1 MIPLRLA
8 RATASAANMEMID
21 RPFSAYADRNGG
33 PILDVLRDELS
44 NCTSILEIGSGTGQH
59 AVRFAGEMPHLCWQT
74 SDLDENHEG
83 IGAWVRESKLTNLL
97 PPLSLDV
104 LTADVPAASVDGV
117 YSANTAHIMSF
128 DAVAKMFALVST
140 ALTAGGVFCL
150 YGPFRQDG
158 EFNTAS
164 NAAFDEN
171 LRSRNPDM
179 GIRAIESLDE
189 LGTKHGLSRVRLY
202 AMPANNHFAVWRKE
216 TT

>member
-1 MIPLRLA
+1 MA
-8 RATASAANMEMID
+8 E
-21 RPFSAYADRNGG
+21 RPFSEYAERNGG
-33 PILDVLRDELS
+33 PILDVLRNEFS
-44 NCTSILEIGSGTGQH
+44 MCTTILEIGSGTGQH
-59 AVRFAGEMPHLCWQT
+59 AVRFARQMPQLCWQT

-83 IGAWVRESKLTNLL
+83 IGAWVRESKLINLL

-104 LTADVPAASVDGV
+104 LTAEVPEASYDGV
-117 YSANTAHIMSF
+117 FSANTAHIMSF
-128 DAVAKMFALVST
+128 DAVVKMVALVGN
-140 ALTAGGVFCL
+140 ALADDGAFCL

-164 NAAFDEN
+164 NAAFNEN

-202 AMPANNHFAVWRKE
+202 AMPANNHIAVWRKE
-216 TT
+216 AT